1 MLNKSQ
7 NSKLKTVRWLFRT
20 RPGFTGRVSLWSCCW
35 HVGSLFRRGLPILP
49 KIKVKFK
56 KNFEFMK
63 TRLLS
68 FRLLLFRQFLSLKL
82 KLTFRSTTQLN
93 IQDLICSRE
102 ETFAR
107 MTDCAMFWVDLCET
121 IPFCSLNDDPTYSSR
136 IAFILSNITRSLPR
150 VSYSRLRKDPLVL
163 LYCLKFSVHTY
174 Y

>member
-1 MLNKSQ
+1 MPRGVLN
-7 NSKLKTVRWLFRT
+7 T
-20 RPGFTGRVSLWSCCW
+20 
-35 HVGSLFRRGLPILP
+35 ILP

-107 MTDCAMFWVDLCET
+107 MTDCAMLWVDLCET